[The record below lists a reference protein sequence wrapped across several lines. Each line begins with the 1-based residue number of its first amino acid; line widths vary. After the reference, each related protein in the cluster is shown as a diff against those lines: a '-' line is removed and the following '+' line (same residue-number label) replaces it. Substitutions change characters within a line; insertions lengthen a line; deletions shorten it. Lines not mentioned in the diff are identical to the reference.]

1 MLRRIRENNSVPVVM
16 LTARGDEADRVVGL
30 ELGADDYVAK
40 PFSARELLARL
51 RAVVRRVRPGLMDE
65 RLSAGGLVMDV
76 PRRQVSLDGAEVEVT
91 GLEFDLLAALIP
103 GVGLEELRET
113 PMGNAD
119 AIDAKMDPWL
129 ADKTKHEV
137 VKLAQELRL
146 PFTEVFTPEE
156 ILSDTHLEERGFLVD
171 LRHPKAPPGMKQPG
185 PAATMTAT
193 PWKSERAPLL
203 GEHNDDILGGLLGLD
218 TAAIEGLRASGV
230 IS

>member
-1 MLRRIRENNSVPVVM
+1 MDALAPTSVAPDERRQAPRLAMDAAVTLNGGAVQMYHFSGRMLPR
-16 LTARGDEADRVVGL
+16 TG
-30 ELGADDYVAK
+30 
-40 PFSARELLARL
+40 ARL
-51 RAVVRRVRPGLMDE
+51 
-65 RLSAGGLVMDV
+65 LSAN
-76 PRRQVSLDGAEVEVT
+76 PHYAYPSTIRPCADGYVHCHSNNRH
-91 GLEFDLLAALIP
+91 FDLLAALIP
-103 GVGLEELRET
+103 GVGLEELLET

-156 ILSDTHLEERGFLVD
+156 ILSDPHLEERGFLVD